1 MRQHPPTSRNDQIQ
15 SRLFILAAI
24 FLLLFSIGLTFAPA
38 GRERTLG
45 VELNWQHWLGYFIW
59 LVATLLAHRQLVR
72 KLPDRDP
79 YLFPVVA
86 LMSGWGLLT
95 IWRLFPAFGL
105 RQSLWLALGL
115 GVLAIG
121 ASIPSS
127 LAFLQRY
134 KYLWL
139 TTGLL
144 LAALTVIFGTNPLG
158 YGPRLWLGCCG
169 VYFQPSEPLK
179 LLLIAFLAA
188 YLAERLPA
196 GGAVIRQRAPLIP
209 LLGPTLIL
217 TGIAMLLLVFQRDLG
232 TASIFLFL
240 YTVIVFTAAKE
251 MRVLLAG
258 GLVLMLAAIVGYA
271 LFDVVRLR
279 VDAWLNPWADPSG
292 RSYQIVQSLLA
303 VANGGIVGRG
313 PGLGNPALVPIPH
326 SDFIFTAIAEESGL
340 MGGLGLIL
348 LIAILGGR
356 GIRIAL
362 RSGSSFHSYL
372 AAGLTA
378 YLVAQSVLIIGGN
391 LRLLPLTGVTLP
403 FVSYGGT
410 SLLTSL
416 IALLFL
422 MHISSQP
429 AEQLPV
435 VFPSPRPYLLLA
447 GVLFAGLAG
456 AALVLG
462 WWSFYRAPALLT
474 RTDNPRRA
482 IADRFVP
489 RGAILAR
496 DQEPLTIT
504 TGDAGEYGRQ
514 YLYPPLS
521 PVLGY
526 TDPVYGQSGL
536 EASMDAYLRGLQ
548 GYPALTV
555 WWSHLLYG
563 QPPAGLDVRLALDM
577 DLQRLADESLGDHP
591 GALVLIDASSG
602 EILALASH
610 PGFDANQIAT
620 DWDQIIADPQ
630 APLVNRA
637 TLGRYPGKDL
647 VGVLLPNDKSSQF
660 AAFDPLLRLPGGEVT
675 SSDEYSPVQVALL
688 AAAISNAGVMPAPS
702 LVQAVKSPSA
712 NWEALPPL
720 QDSQQI
726 LSEEEAIE
734 VSTSNKVEDLDLW
747 QISRVSGDRP
757 EQPVTW
763 YIGGTSPGWAGKR
776 LALAV
781 LLEEDNPDLA
791 TSIGGYVLQSAM
803 GLSK

>member
-1 MRQHPPTSRNDQIQ
+1 
-15 SRLFILAAI
+15 
-24 FLLLFSIGLTFAPA
+24 
-38 GRERTLG
+38 
-45 VELNWQHWLGYFIW
+45 
-59 LVATLLAHRQLVR
+59 
-72 KLPDRDP
+72 
-79 YLFPVVA
+79 
-86 LMSGWGLLT
+86 MSGWGLLT
-95 IWRLFPAFGL
+95 IWRLFPAFGM
-105 RQSLWLALGL
+105 RQSLWLALGF

-134 KYLWL
+134 KYVWL

-144 LAALTVIFGTNPLG
+144 LTALTVIFGTNPLG

-196 GGAVIRQRAPLIP
+196 GRAAARQRAPLIP

-303 VANGGIVGRG
+303 VANGGMVGRG

-340 MGGLGLIL
+340 MGGLGLII

-416 IALLFL
+416 IALLL
-422 MHISSQP
+422 LIHISSQS
-429 AEQLPV
+429 AEQLPTV
-435 VFPSPRPYLLLA
+435 YPSPQPYLLLA
-447 GVLFAGLAG
+447 GVLFAGLAS

-462 WWSFYRAPALLT
+462 WWSFYRAPALVN

-489 RGAILAR
+489 RGDILAR
-496 DQEPLTIT
+496 DLQPVTVT
-504 TGDAGEYGRQ
+504 TGDAGEHGRQ

-526 TDPVYGQSGL
+526 TDPIYGQSGL
-536 EASMDAYLRGLQ
+536 EASMDAYLRGVQ
-548 GYPALTV
+548 GYPAFTI

-563 QPPAGLDVRLALDM
+563 QPPTGLDVRLTLEM
-577 DLQRLADESLGDHP
+577 DLQRLADQALGDHP
-591 GALVLIDASSG
+591 GALVLLDARQRRDPG
-602 EILALASH
+602 DGLP
-610 PGFDANQIAT
+610 PGFRCQPD
-620 DWDQIIADPQ
+620 
-630 APLVNRA
+630 RRK
-637 TLGRYPGKDL
+637 LGSNHRRSTVTAGQSRYPGPL
-647 VGVLLPNDKSSQF
+647 SGDKTWWACCCPTIIQANLQHSIRCCVCQEGKLHQ
-660 AAFDPLLRLPGGEVT
+660 AT
-675 SSDEYSPVQVALL
+675 ST
-688 AAAISNAGVMPAPS
+688 APCRS
-702 LVQAVKSPSA
+702 HCWQPPSA
-712 NWEALPPL
+712 
-720 QDSQQI
+720 
-726 LSEEEAIE
+726 
-734 VSTSNKVEDLDLW
+734 T
-747 QISRVSGDRP
+747 
-757 EQPVTW
+757 
-763 YIGGTSPGWAGKR
+763 
-776 LALAV
+776 LA
-781 LLEEDNPDLA
+781 
-791 TSIGGYVLQSAM
+791 
-803 GLSK
+803 